1 MGPWEDYKMVMEVK
15 GREIEKLNNRY
26 KINEVHCVVK
36 VLQSNLI
43 ILSYL
48 LL

>member
-1 MGPWEDYKMVMEVK
+1 MVMEVK
-15 GREIEKLNNRY
+15 GREIEKLNHRY

-36 VLQSNLI
+36 ALQSNLK

>member
-1 MGPWEDYKMVMEVK
+1 MVMEVK
-15 GREIEKLNNRY
+15 GREIEKLNN